1 MAKKEA
7 ISCMLQEIAS
17 FFADFCGHKSGVY
30 LSAAKQLLADINK
43 NTCTHYGYNQVCK
56 KTMGIKA
63 NQAEEEAAN
72 HTADD
77 TCNDIAEST
86 ACCFHDSAGNPAG
99 KCAVQNG

>member
-17 FFADFCGHKSGVY
+17 FFADFCRHKSGVY

-43 NTCTHYGYNQVCK
+43 NTCTHYGYDQVCQ

-63 NQAEEEAAN
+63 NQAEEKAAN
-72 HTADD
+72 HAADY
-77 TCNDIAEST
+77 TGNDVAEST
-86 ACCFHDSAGNPAG
+86 ARRFHDSAGNPAG

>member
-1 MAKKEA
+1 MNYLCSKKGREFLYDTGK
-7 ISCMLQEIAS
+7 STS
-17 FFADFCGHKSGVY
+17 FFLLH
-30 LSAAKQLLADINK
+30 AAKQLFADINK

-56 KTMGIKA
+56 ETMGIKA

-77 TCNDIAEST
+77 TCNDIAESA

-99 KCAVQNG
+99 KSPI